1 MKIILYKQKYS
12 SRIQYDSI
20 YQVVLCG
27 WKSILNFT
35 CSVNFLSQQ
44 RNNALNICELGY
56 RECQKKKSVVTV
68 SPCSCGYKARK
79 HCRKQF
85 FKFTIFSASG
95 NVE

>member
-1 MKIILYKQKYS
+1 MTVFIKWYCVDENQFLISLVQLI
-12 SRIQYDSI
+12 
-20 YQVVLCG
+20 
-27 WKSILNFT
+27 
-35 CSVNFLSQQ
+35 FLSQQ